1 MEAPYAPPAHK
12 NRKTG
17 LIVFGIALIAFG
29 GLCLLFVPLMALG
42 QLMAAKTTGQSN
54 LRIVLPSILM
64 YGALGVLLVTLGIGS
79 IKGRR
84 WARAGA
90 LGLSWAG
97 LVMGV
102 LSIFMF
108 IWIGPI
114 FFKAI
119 SEAGGEP
126 LPPAARTI
134 MMVVVV
140 GFLGGFLVL
149 FPGLLGLFFGGRDG

>member
-1 MEAPYAPPAHK
+1 
-12 NRKTG
+12 
-17 LIVFGIALIAFG
+17 
-29 GLCLLFVPLMALG
+29 MALG

-84 WARAGA
+84 WARAVT
-90 LGLSWAG
+90 LVLSWAG

-114 FFKAI
+114 FFNA
-119 SEAGGEP
+119 SLRREANRCRLP
-126 LPPAARTI
+126 LAPS
-134 MMVVVV
+134 
-140 GFLGGFLVL
+140 
-149 FPGLLGLFFGGRDG
+149 